1 MKMNSTLL
9 VALYL
14 CSLISTSA
22 DKGLI
27 TASGFGSKQILNDVC
42 LIRIGVVE
50 RGYLNE
56 SASSVFN
63 KMATKTNKVL
73 DVINSFE
80 VDEVSTDSINLYDS
94 FPKYGSSTD
103 LKTRPVGNLYV
114 AENKLTAVTF
124 NTSEV
129 GYLLTE
135 VNKAGANYFGGL
147 SFAPSKESI
156 NNAKIEALKT
166 ALVNAKEQVASAQK
180 ELMMSLSAL
189 TLSKVI
195 IGPNSPSIS
204 PGLRGGPYSMEDASL
219 SVPISTQ
226 SGQTEVTA
234 SVEVEYAITIL
245 SSL

>member
-1 MKMNSTLL
+1 M
-9 VALYL
+9 
-14 CSLISTSA
+14 
-22 DKGLI
+22 
-27 TASGFGSKQILNDVC
+27 
-42 LIRIGVVE
+42 
-50 RGYLNE
+50 
-56 SASSVFN
+56 
-63 KMATKTNKVL
+63 
-73 DVINSFE
+73 
-80 VDEVSTDSINLYDS
+80 
-94 FPKYGSSTD
+94 PK
-103 LKTRPVGNLYV
+103 
-114 AENKLTAVTF
+114 
-124 NTSEV
+124 
-129 GYLLTE
+129 
-135 VNKAGANYFGGL
+135 
-147 SFAPSKESI
+147 
-156 NNAKIEALKT
+156 LKT